1 MENKVLSMLGL
12 ATRARKLVSGEFSV
26 EKAVKEGK
34 AVLVLV
40 AEDASNNTKKLFTN
54 MCAYYQVPM
63 YVISNKESL
72 GHAMGKEIR
81 ASIAILATGFANAIM
96 KHMDDN

>member
-1 MENKVLSMLGL
+1 MLGL
-12 ATRARKLVSGEFSV
+12 ATKARKVVSGEFSV

-63 YVISNKESL
+63 YLLSNKETL
-72 GHAMGKEIR
+72 GHAIGKEIR
-81 ASIAILATGFANAIM
+81 ASIAILDTGFANVIM
-96 KHMDDN
+96 KHMNGN

>member
-81 ASIAILATGFANAIM
+81 ASIAILETGFANAIM

>member
-81 ASIAILATGFANAIM
+81 ASIVILDTGFANAIM

>member
-54 MCAYYQVPM
+54 MCDYYQVPM

-81 ASIAILATGFANAIM
+81 ASIAILDTGFANAIM

>member
-1 MENKVLSMLGL
+1 MEHKVLSMLGL

-81 ASIAILATGFANAIM
+81 ASIAILDTGFANAIM